1 MVWTFWP
8 DYLSG
13 QGYSDINGDEKMS
26 MVVEWERD
34 ETIAVVS
41 MINGENRHNLEFART
56 MLSVL
61 DEIIADKSIDGLVLT
76 SGDSKYW
83 SVGVDVEWATGCAAR
98 GDLQSVKDFFYAIN
112 NLFKRMLTY
121 PVPIIA
127 SINGHAAANGLVLA
141 CACDFRFMRNDRGF
155 CRFPEVDLGIPFL
168 PGMIEITK
176 KGIPYYK
183 FEELKYTGKKATA
196 AEMEEHHFILKSFD
210 DEATL
215 MRESLA
221 FARSLKK
228 GRAIFGEMKRRMHR
242 DIIRTIDE
250 EDPEYIESIAE
261 IQASMV

>member
-1 MVWTFWP
+1 
-8 DYLSG
+8 
-13 QGYSDINGDEKMS
+13 MS
-26 MVVEWERD
+26 MVIEWQRD

-41 MINGENRHNLEFART
+41 MNNGENRHNLEFARK

-61 DEIIADKSIDGLVLT
+61 DEIVADESIDGMVLT
-76 SGDSKYW
+76 SGDPKYW
-83 SVGVDVEWATGCAAR
+83 SVGVDVEWATGCAAK
-98 GDLQSVKDFFYAIN
+98 GDLLSVKDFFYAIN
-112 NLFKRMLTY
+112 SVFKQMLTY

-155 CRFPEVDLGIPFL
+155 CRFPEVNLGIPFL

-196 AEMEEHHFILKSFD
+196 AEMEEHHAILKSFD
-210 DEATL
+210 NEATL

-221 FARSLKK
+221 FARSFKK

-242 DIIRTIDE
+242 GIIRTIDE
-250 EDPEYIESIAE
+250 EDPEYIESIGE
-261 IQASMV
+261 IQASMT